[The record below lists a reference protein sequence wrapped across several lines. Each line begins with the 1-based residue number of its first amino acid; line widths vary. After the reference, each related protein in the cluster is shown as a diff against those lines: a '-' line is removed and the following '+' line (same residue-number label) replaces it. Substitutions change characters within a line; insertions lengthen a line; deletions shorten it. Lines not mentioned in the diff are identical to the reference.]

1 MESTAAHLQQ
11 LRTEAEK
18 TYDIL
23 FDTDSVNGFIDIL
36 DKLLGEMNDLISGM
50 GGGVAV
56 VTRLGAAITN
66 LLSKQIGTNLNQTI
80 NNVKSDIDK
89 FVNKKSQTDW
99 INTAKGQVK
108 QDYEAR
114 GISSQYDENS
124 KAVQKEA
131 ELRADMLK
139 VSQQLTKEQIQ
150 QLANNEQTI
159 GDLQREI
166 EEINKIESS
175 YKNSFQKEFGKENVE
190 QEELDKWYDSQNQ
203 YINDL
208 SSKYESMKNTIDE
221 MGDLFESKLTYTEGL
236 ADVNTQIQE
245 LLENESISEN
255 KKYQLK
261 LLSYELDKSTLTDE
275 EKAELVEQN
284 KSLILDT
291 QKGILEEQQ
300 ALYDEIYD
308 AGEKQIELE
317 NGKREELQ
325 KQSDELERQSKD
337 ITDNAERSQKISKII
352 QGISGGIEIAS
363 SLIGTLQTGL
373 DETATGADKANAL
386 FAGFSG
392 ALSGAADMLFP
403 GSGILVQGVFA
414 LGKGILEVT
423 GLWDN
428 FENALKS
435 TDERL
440 EELNSQMREF
450 ANSAKTYNT
459 ARENLEEIEEEYE
472 KLSFKAGLYDKNI
485 NDLTNNERSRY
496 NELKNIILQYNEEA
510 LLGYNDRGEA
520 ILKQNEGIQETIDLL
535 KEQYEL
541 ERSGVYTDDFEKNTK
556 TKNDVYN
563 DAKKNIENISST
575 FIPETLFTDLDSF
588 FASSEQYSEQG
599 VASYVAMKE
608 AMEQFSKG
616 LIDTS
621 EYYSVL
627 KEQLEKLKEEGDKL
641 GNSNLSNLAD
651 NFLNIIIENNNALE
665 QAQLEL
671 EKSSIIDGSWVAGV
685 IKYNENYNKE
695 YSELEQLAKLKGIED
710 IDSYILNYTNG
721 LLLGSNDISNY
732 EDAYAATQEFI
743 TKITEILSNNPDLIK
758 NINSIGEEFGE
769 QSFSSYQDYINKLIA
784 QMQKIL
790 DEHPELKELDESVL
804 ESIFGA
810 AFGTGN
816 INIDNGVIQAIDTQF
831 TDIVTKIKDKI
842 SEAQGTELTGE
853 EKGLLNKLLGDVSES
868 DYNYILNNIDETI
881 IKTQGWQE
889 ALSRVNEELE
899 RAKQSSS
906 LVATSDALNTL
917 HEGGSLSSDQITQLE
932 KLEEKYTELGDA
944 FESVGRDAKE
954 YIEILEQVQQTEEDA
969 LQESLRGDL
978 ANAGEDFQ
986 AAIAESQKTKGKTE
1000 LEVTADMDAVTEAI
1014 DNVFDKKY
1022 ELEIALTDD
1031 ILSDVDAIVDKAEN
1045 AALAVG
1051 KIGQN
1056 FEIAADDAEEV
1067 LRVFPELA
1075 EGAKVLQDGTI
1086 QLANELTSTVL
1097 SGYGAQIDA
1106 DKQKTAVSIDNR
1118 IKELEAEKARVQA
1131 TLEEVQN
1138 ENVTKERLE
1147 EITKEYALQADEEIT
1162 TSDKATA
1169 DAAITNSGVM
1179 AQAIIDNWAACA
1191 TAAKEYGAIAAKAAA
1206 GEVPTGT
1213 VTGGKVVSSGAT
1225 VEASSSSGSS
1235 KNQDEALVKQRKVV
1249 EEQLKKQ
1256 VESYEKQIADLT
1268 ISKSKMLKS
1277 VSGIEDAAKS
1287 GLASKDKKSG
1297 GGGGSKE
1304 KERQE
1309 KELKNLDD
1317 EFDKYWKLKKAID
1330 ATDRAIQKLE
1340 KDQENLYGYQLIDSL
1355 KKENE
1360 LLEVQKGN
1368 YEALLAAQNERAA
1381 ALRAE
1386 LGTMG
1391 VIFDASGAIVNYAE
1405 ATAQALAAYNLAI
1418 QQYNAGLIDETTLGV
1433 AEKAFENF
1441 KKLLEEYD
1449 KLYYTEIQET
1459 QDKLDEIRRKELAN
1473 NLKAWQTEIQVKL
1486 DKKQLKRDWNDFFK
1500 EINEDFKKLY
1510 KDLRI
1515 EQSNLL
1521 ANAKTYLKN
1530 DGTINV
1536 NIQAAKEIMA
1546 EIDKMMAGGTSDKFE
1561 SVSQAQEELKKF
1573 NEQIQSAA
1581 KELYDSVKQAWQN
1594 YLDGIDQVQDKLDAV
1609 QKRYEDINAQIEFQ
1623 GKLIKLLY
1631 GETDTAYK
1639 LLSKYYEGM
1648 IKSTSDQIDAYKNQ
1662 AEMWKAQFEKS
1673 GADINRPDS
1682 WNEDQSKLYE
1692 KWQNAQQKLNDLVI
1706 EQIELLQNDYKNTID
1721 SIVRDLE
1728 KEITG
1733 SRLSTIQDEWEQIQK
1748 TSEGYYDNIESLYQI
1763 QTLANKFD
1771 ESIAST
1777 TSLKNQQKLQKLRE
1791 KEINEL
1797 KAILEE
1803 RKEVSEYEVKA
1814 AEAKYQIALQEIA
1827 LEEAQNNKTSMKL
1840 TRNEQ
1845 GNWSYQYVSDED
1857 DVLSKRQALLDSYND
1872 LYQLAS
1878 NAYQEN
1884 LEKIQELTEEFL
1896 TKQKEIKENEEL
1908 TEEEKQIAL
1917 DKLRSYYYERYNKL
1931 AIENDTLRNDLASAT
1946 AATLKELYDQDEANL
1961 SSMTEEE
1968 QQLVKTLADEH
1979 ISDFSDVEDA
1989 VKDNYKQIGDKAKQ
2003 VCSETKK
2010 EWNSGAQEM
2019 INRWAADNGTS
2030 VKASVEKAYDKMKV
2044 ASDKYKAAVEK
2055 LADQVEMDFGESG
2068 ITGAINKAEEATND
2082 LKDAT
2087 EDLAE
2092 EGSTYIDSLRKTV
2105 EDLEEAWNKVKD
2117 AIQEAINLIEEYLNK
2132 VAEANAA
2139 SASTGNAGGGDGGA
2153 GSGDSNSQSSSP
2165 SSNSSNPSGGQ
2176 KHSWAVYNPAMGS
2189 NAALAHFSSEAE
2201 AAAWVRRNGGS
2212 YYQEYKTGGYTGEW
2226 GEDGRLAML
2235 HQKELVLNKKDTE
2248 NFLSGISM
2256 IRDMT
2261 SLNGSIENSILK
2273 SIANMALQITGISPG
2288 LFQNNNSNNTQS
2300 NNTFNITAEFP
2311 NANNVDDIRQAI
2323 LTLPN
2328 IASQFIN
2335 SNSR

>member
-1 MESTAAHLQQ
+1 MYTDALNTSVEAVGTLQDQQDIYMESTAAHLQK
-11 LRTEAEK
+11 LRTEAQK

-23 FDTDSVNGFIDIL
+23 FDQNTVNDFADALTNALGIFNNFIDALGGGKQAIL
-36 DKLLGEMNDLISGM
+36 GLGTIATNVFSEQIGNQLASFVLNKEKNQSNRDLEILKQQILEAHNAQGETVSSEVVEKEAIELQKTLEVQKGLTQEQYNELMNLQKKIGLNEQERLNLERDLEIGRDLVGIENDVLSVYESRLKIEQEDLKIQEGISKSIASVLIQSREMLITNKNREEIDQLIVDLHDANIITDEQLLNIANNKLKTAEDQKQLEESLQQIFNEQNIKVQNQEQTVRQVIAAIEAKKKAEAGYEQQLTDENLALRNQSDEIRRQAEVRQNMQSYVQALSSTVMLLQTISSTVSIITDKSIKVEDKFKQIFSLLAFNLPIVLMNLGNIKTAMAVLTTEMGLFTSAQAASTAGIKGMAVAFAGAMGPIGWVLTALGLVVGSIAAVGAAIDRHRENFAHDTEEIIKNTNALKEESDAHKELISQFNELKQQYDNGEISKDELWDTTNNLIDAYDLESARIAALTGDYKEFAKSLKDAREAEEQELLESQQEAYNKAGKVTANDAAKGWADGISATDKYLTVAMKDYTSDVMPDEEDKKINELYEKNFGTQERNIVIDINNASEVLDFYNKLLKYQKELKEAGLESSWAFDDVTNKIKQFESGEGLQQAIEQQKALIDTTLDMSHLDESLDQEDFSERVEKLRKQLLVIIPNEDEVNSKILSYISSLNNSLIDQFVIDKKVKEQYGDEILSLFKDSINGYDVETQAMLIKMGFDFSTLNTEEGKEKLQKYVNYITGSENGVYSIPFEIQTGLNETILKGKDINKSDWESMTASVPNAEETLGSREDFNNKSIGERITLMEEFNQKIQENAQLAIQESEAFKQGAETRKEDIEAQVQGLQDEITAREEKIQWMSEDEELAKKNKERIEEETEKVKELSDEIQELESEKHEIDLTVNTYNEDNADKLLGGM
-50 GGGVAV
+50 IGEV
-56 VTRLGAAITN
+56 VTQADQLKMAAESVGEAWTIAADDVANFAAVFPDLMADASN
-66 LLSKQIGTNLNQTI
+66 L
-80 NNVKSDIDK
+80 
-89 FVNKKSQTDW
+89 DW
-99 INTAKGQVK
+99 L
-108 QDYEAR
+108 
-114 GISSQYDENS
+114 ENGS
-124 KAVQKEA
+124 V
-131 ELRADMLK
+131 
-139 VSQQLTKEQIQ
+139 QLTEAGKKLLNET
-150 QLANNEQTI
+150 LENNEQIMASNKEVVLSAIEDKVTQLKA
-159 GDLQREI
+159 DAELQRSRIQALEKYLSSELDSEANQQQLI
-166 EEINKIESS
+166 QDLNQATMDYEETLRANNLTQEATAQTVKNNIANQGNMGLVEGLSSVNDNIAAVRDSYAHIFDANYSGKLPGYKGSSVSISSS
-175 YKNSFQKEFGKENVE
+175 YNKATVEDAKNNLDEKTKAFVE
-190 QEELDKWYDSQNQ
+190 EAQQQLEDAKKQ
-203 YINDL
+203 L
-208 SSKYESMKNTIDE
+208 SED
-221 MGDLFESKLTYTEGL
+221 
-236 ADVNTQIQE
+236 
-245 LLENESISEN
+245 LLEISSME
-255 KKYQLK
+255 
-261 LLSYELDKSTLTDE
+261 
-275 EKAELVEQN
+275 
-284 KSLILDT
+284 
-291 QKGILEEQQ
+291 
-300 ALYDEIYD
+300 
-308 AGEKQIELE
+308 
-317 NGKREELQ
+317 
-325 KQSDELERQSKD
+325 
-337 ITDNAERSQKISKII
+337 
-352 QGISGGIEIAS
+352 
-363 SLIGTLQTGL
+363 
-373 DETATGADKANAL
+373 
-386 FAGFSG
+386 
-392 ALSGAADMLFP
+392 GAA
-403 GSGILVQGVFA
+403 A
-414 LGKGILEVT
+414 
-423 GLWDN
+423 
-428 FENALKS
+428 
-435 TDERL
+435 
-440 EELNSQMREF
+440 
-450 ANSAKTYNT
+450 
-459 ARENLEEIEEEYE
+459 EIR
-472 KLSFKAGLYDKNI
+472 K
-485 NDLTNNERSRY
+485 RS
-496 NELKNIILQYNEEA
+496 
-510 LLGYNDRGEA
+510 
-520 ILKQNEGIQETIDLL
+520 
-535 KEQYEL
+535 
-541 ERSGVYTDDFEKNTK
+541 
-556 TKNDVYN
+556 N
-563 DAKKNIENISST
+563 DAKK
-575 FIPETLFTDLDSF
+575 
-588 FASSEQYSEQG
+588 AS
-599 VASYVAMKE
+599 
-608 AMEQFSKG
+608 
-616 LIDTS
+616 D
-621 EYYSVL
+621 
-627 KEQLEKLKEEGDKL
+627 
-641 GNSNLSNLAD
+641 
-651 NFLNIIIENNNALE
+651 
-665 QAQLEL
+665 
-671 EKSSIIDGSWVAGV
+671 
-685 IKYNENYNKE
+685 
-695 YSELEQLAKLKGIED
+695 
-710 IDSYILNYTNG
+710 
-721 LLLGSNDISNY
+721 
-732 EDAYAATQEFI
+732 
-743 TKITEILSNNPDLIK
+743 
-758 NINSIGEEFGE
+758 
-769 QSFSSYQDYINKLIA
+769 
-784 QMQKIL
+784 
-790 DEHPELKELDESVL
+790 
-804 ESIFGA
+804 
-810 AFGTGN
+810 
-816 INIDNGVIQAIDTQF
+816 
-831 TDIVTKIKDKI
+831 
-842 SEAQGTELTGE
+842 
-853 EKGLLNKLLGDVSES
+853 
-868 DYNYILNNIDETI
+868 
-881 IKTQGWQE
+881 
-889 ALSRVNEELE
+889 
-899 RAKQSSS
+899 
-906 LVATSDALNTL
+906 
-917 HEGGSLSSDQITQLE
+917 
-932 KLEEKYTELGDA
+932 
-944 FESVGRDAKE
+944 
-954 YIEILEQVQQTEEDA
+954 
-969 LQESLRGDL
+969 
-978 ANAGEDFQ
+978 
-986 AAIAESQKTKGKTE
+986 
-1000 LEVTADMDAVTEAI
+1000 
-1014 DNVFDKKY
+1014 
-1022 ELEIALTDD
+1022 
-1031 ILSDVDAIVDKAEN
+1031 
-1045 AALAVG
+1045 
-1051 KIGQN
+1051 
-1056 FEIAADDAEEV
+1056 
-1067 LRVFPELA
+1067 
-1075 EGAKVLQDGTI
+1075 
-1086 QLANELTSTVL
+1086 
-1097 SGYGAQIDA
+1097 
-1106 DKQKTAVSIDNR
+1106 
-1118 IKELEAEKARVQA
+1118 RVQSGQA
-1131 TLEEVQN
+1131 G
-1138 ENVTKERLE
+1138 KE
-1147 EITKEYALQADEEIT
+1147 
-1162 TSDKATA
+1162 
-1169 DAAITNSGVM
+1169 
-1179 AQAIIDNWAACA
+1179 
-1191 TAAKEYGAIAAKAAA
+1191 
-1206 GEVPTGT
+1206 P
-1213 VTGGKVVSSGAT
+1213 
-1225 VEASSSSGSS
+1225 
-1235 KNQDEALVKQRKVV
+1235 
-1249 EEQLKKQ
+1249 
-1256 VESYEKQIADLT
+1256 
-1268 ISKSKMLKS
+1268 KS
-1277 VSGIEDAAKS
+1277 
-1287 GLASKDKKSG
+1287 KKSG
-1297 GGGGSKE
+1297 GGSKGKDKKDKDE
-1304 KERQE
+1304 KQW
-1309 KELKNLDD
+1309 KD

-2030 VKASVEKAYDKMKV
+2030 VKASVEKAYDKMKA

-2139 SASTGNAGGGDGGA
+2139 SASTGDTGGGDGGA
-2153 GSGDSNSQSSSP
+2153 GSASNSQSSSSSSSTSSSSGP
-2165 SSNSSNPSGGQ
+2165 STEEEKKKKRRGGTTFNSSGAGSGGTDV
-2176 KHSWAVYNPAMGS
+2176 SVMAS
-2189 NAALAHFSSEAE
+2189 
-2201 AAAWVRRNGGS
+2201 
-2212 YYQEYKTGGYTGEW
+2212 GGYTGEW
-2226 GEDGRLAML
+2226 GEEGRLAFL
-2235 HQKELVLNKKDTE
+2235 HQKELVLNKEDTS

-2261 SLNGSIENSILK
+2261 SLNGSIESSILK
-2273 SIANMALQITGISPG
+2273 SIANMALQITGINPG